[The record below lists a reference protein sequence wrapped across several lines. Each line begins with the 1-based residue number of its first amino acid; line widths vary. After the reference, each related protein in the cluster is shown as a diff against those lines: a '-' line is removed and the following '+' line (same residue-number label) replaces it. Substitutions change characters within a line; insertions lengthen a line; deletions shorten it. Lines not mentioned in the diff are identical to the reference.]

1 MYFLGFLPSGS
12 EWIIIVLVI
21 IPICVCLV
29 RLLDAIIHY
38 LNRK

>member
-12 EWIIIVLVI
+12 EWIIIALVI
-21 IPICVCLV
+21 IPICVYLV
-29 RLLDAIIHY
+29 RLLNAIIRY